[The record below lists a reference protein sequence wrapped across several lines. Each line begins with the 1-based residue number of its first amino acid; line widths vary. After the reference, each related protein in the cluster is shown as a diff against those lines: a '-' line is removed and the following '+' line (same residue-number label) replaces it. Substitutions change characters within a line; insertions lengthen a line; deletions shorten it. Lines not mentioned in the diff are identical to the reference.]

1 MTMAEAQKVLET
13 QHNWIR
19 QLRVAVRAND
29 QDEIIMIKN
38 TIKAAQP
45 MYDEANKVLG
55 RKVWY

>member
-29 QDEIIMIKN
+29 QDEIIMIKS
-38 TIKAAQP
+38 TIKAA
-45 MYDEANKVLG
+45 
-55 RKVWY
+55 